1 MNDVTHCDS
10 QPDREDNQEYREES
24 DQRIEA
30 EDTGE
35 APDEGRGV
43 EERQDV
49 GELCPDLGD
58 GVRALVDCVTN
69 RNCCV
74 EC

>member
-1 MNDVTHCDS
+1 MYIVIVAINDVTHCDS

-30 EDTGE
+30 EDTCE

-43 EERQDV
+43 EERQEG
-49 GELCPDLGD
+49 GELSPHLTQR
-58 GVRALVDCVTN
+58 V
-69 RNCCV
+69 
-74 EC
+74 